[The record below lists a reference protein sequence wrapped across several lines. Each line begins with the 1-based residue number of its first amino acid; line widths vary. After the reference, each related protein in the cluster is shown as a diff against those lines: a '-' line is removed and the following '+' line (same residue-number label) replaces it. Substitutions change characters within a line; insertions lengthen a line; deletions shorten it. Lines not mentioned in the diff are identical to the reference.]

1 MLHKLE
7 SSAHTSSAR
16 VAPVGPIGLTTEA
29 KSGNQSDK
37 DCRPHLE
44 LGSKRFA
51 ESIDRGQLSKLF
63 HSAML
68 SAFMVTAAMPAFAQT
83 HRVRVGGITCVAGPR
98 AGLVLG
104 SRRDL
109 QCVFRSDI
117 TGRQYAYAGKIR
129 RIGLDVGIT
138 RGGRLCWAVFAPTT
152 HVGRSTLRG
161 SYRGASGNVAL
172 GVGVGAKVL
181 IGGARRT
188 VSLQALS
195 VEGQIGI
202 NLALG
207 VTNLSLR

>member
-1 MLHKLE
+1 M
-7 SSAHTSSAR
+7 
-16 VAPVGPIGLTTEA
+16 
-29 KSGNQSDK
+29 
-37 DCRPHLE
+37 
-44 LGSKRFA
+44 
-51 ESIDRGQLSKLF
+51 SKLCR
-63 HSAML
+63 SAIL
-68 SAFMVTAAMPAFAQT
+68 SALMISSVMPALAQT
-83 HRVRVGGITCVAGPR
+83 QRVRVGALTCVAGPR

-109 QCVFRSDI
+109 QCVFRSDV

-138 RGGRLCWAVFAPTT
+138 RGGRLFWAVFAPTT

-172 GVGVGAKVL
+172 GVGVGVNVL
-181 IGGARRT
+181 IGGFRRT
-188 VSLQALS
+188 VSLQPLS

-207 VTNLSLR
+207 VTSLSLASTARVHVR

>member
-1 MLHKLE
+1 MGL
-7 SSAHTSSAR
+7 
-16 VAPVGPIGLTTEA
+16 IGLTTET
-29 KSGNQSDK
+29 KSGNHSDK

-44 LGSKRFA
+44 RGSKRFA
-51 ESIDRGQLSKLF
+51 VSVDRGQLSKLF
-63 HSAML
+63 RSAML
-68 SAFMVTAAMPAFAQT
+68 SAFVVTAAMPAFAQT
-83 HRVRVGGITCVAGPR
+83 QRVRVGGLTCVAGPR

-117 TGRQYAYAGKIR
+117 MGQQYAYAGKIR
-129 RIGLDVGIT
+129 RIGLDAGIT
-138 RGGRLCWAVFAPTT
+138 RGGRLYWAVFAPTM

-161 SYRGASGNVAL
+161 SYQGASGNVAL

-181 IGGARRT
+181 IGGSRRT
-188 VSLQALS
+188 VSLQALT

-207 VTNLSLR
+207 VTNLSLQ

>member
-1 MLHKLE
+1 M
-7 SSAHTSSAR
+7 
-16 VAPVGPIGLTTEA
+16 
-29 KSGNQSDK
+29 
-37 DCRPHLE
+37 
-44 LGSKRFA
+44 
-51 ESIDRGQLSKLF
+51 SKLF

-83 HRVRVGGITCVAGPR
+83 QRVRVGGITCVAGPR

-138 RGGRLCWAVFAPTT
+138 RGGRLYWAVFAPTT

-172 GVGVGAKVL
+172 GVGVGANML
-181 IGGARRT
+181 IGGSRRT

-195 VEGQIGI
+195 VEGQDRDQPGTRRKKSIARIADEVSGWVKFWWRRFASRPRCQVQ
-202 NLALG
+202 LRQLVHPEA
-207 VTNLSLR
+207 TNA